1 MNINWRHWHA
11 WLSIILSIPL
21 FLVGVTAV
29 LIAHHKTLGLKDMPL
44 PGLSGGPMQAAELP
58 EIRAS
63 LSSRDGRRFL
73 GGKSGLY
80 VLQHGKIQAIAAL
93 AGSEI
98 RSLSENQQLLVAAG
112 VMGAWL
118 LNGDTW
124 QAIYRKPV
132 HQAHIGADNSIF
144 LATVEQGLLVSRD
157 LGASWQADQPAL
169 AALQALPPAAAR
181 GNYSFNNLVMD
192 VHTGKAFMGKR
203 WEWLWIDS
211 LGLLLVFLALSGVY
225 LWWQGQKRQTALH
238 RT

>member
-1 MNINWRHWHA
+1 MKINWRHWHA
-11 WLSIILSIPL
+11 WLSIVLSIPL

-29 LIAHHKTLGLKDMPL
+29 LIAHNKTLGLKDMPL
-44 PGLSGGPMQAAELP
+44 NWLSDSPMRAAELP

-80 VLQHGKIQAIAAL
+80 VLQHDKIHAVAAL
-93 AGSEI
+93 AGSEV

-112 VMGAWL
+112 SMGAWL
-118 LNGDTW
+118 LNGETW
-124 QAIYRKPV
+124 RAVYRKPV

-144 LATVEQGLLVSRD
+144 LATVEHGLLVSRD
-157 LGASWQADQPAL
+157 LGASWQADQPSL
-169 AALQALPPAAAR
+169 AALQTLPPAAVR
-181 GNYSFNNLVMD
+181 ENYSFNKLVMD
-192 VHTGKAFMGKR
+192 VHTGKAFMGKS
-203 WEWLWIDS
+203 WEWLWIDC

-238 RT
+238 RS